1 MKLREAV
8 SLYTIGSHQ
17 MSEAVVL
24 QATEPGA
31 RVRALDF
38 GLTWEKVNLGLGA
51 EPGADRRIE
60 SQVPFWSAVYGNP
73 SKCMLLGALGSL
85 HLGVVIAA
93 KLSPKNGVRAMV
105 GAGAYLSVTNWSQ
118 LTCYYYR

>member
-31 RVRALDF
+31 RVRALDL
-38 GLTWEKVNLGLGA
+38 GLTWVQVNLGLGA

-85 HLGVVIAA
+85 HLGVVSLRQSYRQKTGFA
-93 KLSPKNGVRAMV
+93 P
-105 GAGAYLSVTNWSQ
+105 WSGRVPAFQ
-118 LTCYYYR
+118 